1 MFLLA
6 ANAAPNGLE
15 NLSTLFDQFTDW
27 MKDLVG
33 TITSS
38 PILML
43 TLGIFVVGA
52 VDFRPTLK
60 KSRCFG
66 EGWSEVPY
74 ANTECLISGQ
84 VCNA

>member
-6 ANAAPNGLE
+6 ANATPNGLE
-15 NLSTLFDQFTDW
+15 NLGILFTQFTDW

-52 VDFRPTLK
+52 VDFRPI
-60 KSRCFG
+60 
-66 EGWSEVPY
+66 P
-74 ANTECLISGQ
+74 
-84 VCNA
+84 